1 MASPISSVRT
11 VAMVP
16 SGLNRFLGGVT
27 EIFLFV
33 GLTSSKNKEYP
44 DTSFK
49 SAIENVMYPA
59 QPKAIF
65 TQTYRDASKVVA
77 DIKVYSAR
85 GYIVKKCEGTSA
97 GQGLSV
103 QWTADSEL

>member
-1 MASPISSVRT
+1 MNNTSSIVLS
-11 VAMVP
+11 V
-16 SGLNRFLGGVT
+16 LLL
-27 EIFLFV
+27 IFLFV

-65 TQTYRDASKVVA
+65 TQTYRDASKAVA

-97 GQGLSV
+97 GQGSMTKSDDWILV
-103 QWTADSEL
+103 MEKY